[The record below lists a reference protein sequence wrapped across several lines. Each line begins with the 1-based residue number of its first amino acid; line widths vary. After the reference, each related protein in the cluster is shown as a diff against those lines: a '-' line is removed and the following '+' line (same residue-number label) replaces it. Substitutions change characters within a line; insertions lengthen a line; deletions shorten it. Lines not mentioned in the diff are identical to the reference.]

1 MDVNDMLSRV
11 AVLHDTKSGRT
22 KRPVTS
28 LKRTSTCNEGLI
40 LVVVEVVVQATVMM
54 VVVVVVVVV
63 VVLLLKCRG

>member
-22 KRPVTS
+22 NRPVTS

-40 LVVVEVVVQATVMM
+40 LVAVE

-63 VVLLLKCRG
+63 QATVIVVVVVVVLLKCRG